1 MVIFRFLGSWLL
13 AMGALALIN
22 DIARAMAPGMK
33 LAFLSMRGLWQM
45 FHEAS
50 LTSLQNL
57 LQKSLHPLM
66 WDPIMLALLKLPAWV
81 ARHGGGR
88 GAVSV
93 LNTFR
98 AFRIILTNAVKYIGN
113 VDAYDRRIQ
122 SAINIQGKKMQR
134 RAQFLL
140 TRALRRA
147 GWK

>member
-81 ARHGGGR
+81 VL
-88 GAVSV
+88 GAVGGALCFLGRRRRRV
-93 LNTFR
+93 ELF
-98 AFRIILTNAVKYIGN
+98 TN
-113 VDAYDRRIQ
+113 
-122 SAINIQGKKMQR
+122 
-134 RAQFLL
+134 
-140 TRALRRA
+140 
-147 GWK
+147 